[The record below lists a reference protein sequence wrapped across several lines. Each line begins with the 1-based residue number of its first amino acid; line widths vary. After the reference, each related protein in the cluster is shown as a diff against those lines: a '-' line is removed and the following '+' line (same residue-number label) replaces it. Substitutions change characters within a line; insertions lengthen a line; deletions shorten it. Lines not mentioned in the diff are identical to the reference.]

1 MPAPS
6 YHNAQMPLRTLS
18 ESRIRP
24 SRKHNQYIFLT
35 QVVEKALQVIICS
48 GNARGVLKQGRE
60 SFFFFNDIFRDFDM
74 VKAVLKPTSVIAQF
88 TRASLEKHKQ
98 LRTVWTDEGRQRA
111 GW

>member
-1 MPAPS
+1 
-6 YHNAQMPLRTLS
+6 
-18 ESRIRP
+18 
-24 SRKHNQYIFLT
+24 
-35 QVVEKALQVIICS
+35 
-48 GNARGVLKQGRE
+48 
-60 SFFFFNDIFRDFDM
+60 M